1 MNGLTLPQRL
11 AVTEFLAKYYGTTV
25 RKNQLNPE
33 AAQSMDVGER
43 LGARFN
49 GRRIAWVSMPTPATR
64 ASVDNEAALLA
75 WVKKNLP
82 DEVETVERV
91 RPPTAKHL
99 AEMMKA
105 KGGWTDE
112 DGNLVPIPG
121 IRVSTSDLS
130 PRVELE
136 DDAEEAIRAA
146 WQAGEIDLSGM
157 LALPAAP
164 EPVQPPGYGLGAIP
178 RAGLSDEEIAASFCS
193 PPFADE
199 HGFLDP
205 VTAAGHAVIVQGGFS
220 SPPIEAHRMLR
231 DGGIGAQRALAW
243 MEKYGLDPADPREGK
258 DTPWPLPESSAP
270 GGE

>member
-1 MNGLTLPQRL
+1 VNGLTLAQRL
-11 AVTEFLAKYYGTTV
+11 AVAEFLARHFGTAV

-33 AAQSMDVGER
+33 AAQAMDVGER
-43 LGARFN
+43 HGARFD
-49 GRRIAWVSMPTPATR
+49 GRRVAWVSMPTPATR
-64 ASVDNEAALLA
+64 AAVVNEAAFLA
-75 WVKKNLP
+75 WVKETLP

-91 RPPTAKHL
+91 RPGTAKHL

-121 IRVSTSDLS
+121 IKVTTSDLS
-130 PRVELE
+130 PRVELD
-136 DDAEEAIRAA
+136 DDAEDAIRTA
-146 WQAGEIDLSGM
+146 WLAGEIDLGEF

-164 EPVQPPGYGLGAIP
+164 EPVQSGAIP
-178 RAGLSDEEIAASFCS
+178 RAELSDEQIAASFIS

-205 VTAAGHAVIVQGGFS
+205 VMAAGHAAVVQGGFTT
-220 SPPIEAHRMLR
+220 PPVEAYRMAR
-231 DGGIGAQRALAW
+231 DGGIAGQRALAW
-243 MEKYGLDPADPREGK
+243 MEKHGLDPADPREGR
-258 DTPWPLPESSAP
+258 DTPWPLPDGGTP